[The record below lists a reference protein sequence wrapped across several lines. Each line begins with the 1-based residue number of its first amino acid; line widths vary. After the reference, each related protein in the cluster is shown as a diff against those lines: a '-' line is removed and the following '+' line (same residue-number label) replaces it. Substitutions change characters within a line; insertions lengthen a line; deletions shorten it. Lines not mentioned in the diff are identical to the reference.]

1 MGSGRESALICSFD
15 EREKLLQRH
24 YEVFDLNY
32 DQINGDAAQVV
43 TAPCHQIF
51 VKRIPKPIYTI
62 LFFGD
67 KNLFSRASSKNLH
80 AARIRSTH
88 QAGVDW
94 PTEAFSLHYRQDRCR
109 KPGLKIFD

>member
-1 MGSGRESALICSFD
+1 MGSGSESALICSFD

-51 VKRIPKPIYTI
+51 VKRIPRPIYEF
-62 LFFGD
+62 LLLRD
-67 KNLFSRASSKNLH
+67 KNLFSRARAKNWL
-80 AARIRSTH
+80 AGRIRSTH
-88 QAGVDW
+88 QAGADW
-94 PTEAFSLHYRQDRCR
+94 PTEAFSLS
-109 KPGLKIFD
+109 